1 MERVLANKSNYL
13 AQLGHEITIITT
25 DQNNRK
31 PYFPLNHTIRQIDLG
46 INYTENNNTGLFKKL
61 FDYPKKQ
68 KRHKKLLTDQLNK
81 IKPDITVPLFDHDVD
96 LLPNINDGSKK
107 IVEIHFSRFKRLQ
120 YGRKGLWRLIDKFRS
135 GRDLATVKRYSK
147 FVVLTHE
154 DKDYW
159 GELDNIVVI
168 PNSNSFPIFEP
179 SLLENK
185 IVIAVGRFDYQKRF
199 EDLIEIWKDIQ
210 KFAPNWKL
218 NIFGKGPDKNKLQFL
233 IQDLGLSETV
243 SLKEPVQDIENQY
256 LNSSIIAMT
265 SRYEGL
271 PMALLEGQS
280 AGLPLIS
287 YACKC
292 GPKDIIDEGFN
303 GFLIDEGDKEKFA
316 EKLLELIEDDQL
328 RKEMGKNS
336 YNHSKNFSEE
346 VIMQKWIDLFNETLS
361 KKI

>member
-1 MERVLANKSNYL
+1 LSSQTL
-13 AQLGHEITIITT
+13 
-25 DQNNRK
+25 
-31 PYFPLNHTIRQIDLG
+31 
-46 INYTENNNTGLFKKL
+46 
-61 FDYPKKQ
+61 
-68 KRHKKLLTDQLNK
+68 
-81 IKPDITVPLFDHDVD
+81 
-96 LLPNINDGSKK
+96 
-107 IVEIHFSRFKRLQ
+107 IVF
-120 YGRKGLWRLIDKFRS
+120 
-135 GRDLATVKRYSK
+135 
-147 FVVLTHE
+147 
-154 DKDYW
+154 
-159 GELDNIVVI
+159 
-168 PNSNSFPIFEP
+168 
-179 SLLENK
+179 
-185 IVIAVGRFDYQKRF
+185 
-199 EDLIEIWKDIQ
+199 
-210 KFAPNWKL
+210 KL